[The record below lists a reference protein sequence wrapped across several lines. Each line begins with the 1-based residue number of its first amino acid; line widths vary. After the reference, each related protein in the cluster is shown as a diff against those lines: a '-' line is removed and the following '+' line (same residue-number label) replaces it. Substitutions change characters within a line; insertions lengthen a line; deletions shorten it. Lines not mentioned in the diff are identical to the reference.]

1 MRLVRSWW
9 WVWMALRETV
19 GRLSRIFS
27 FSRDE
32 RLSRFL
38 AMGVASRREMYILGV
53 VMILSSAASLFIVLR
68 TLGVDPLY
76 SGIASLSISILLLP
90 LLPRMYRSVVSDVY
104 GRWLA
109 REEPITLLVFTIY
122 SRRLSLERILQ
133 MFAEGYIG
141 RVIPRTARF
150 FRYILARSFV
160 SRETVDNVLS
170 RSLDLVPHDGLR
182 RYIFNFVRLRSVGG
196 DVYSYSSQALLD
208 LYQELRRRW
217 IGTWSSMA
225 AYLEGI
231 ILIYGLFPTILSS
244 LVFVL
249 GYRNTIT
256 VFTVMMIF
264 YPIFTFLVY
273 LLFDRYNVHDPIET
287 RHGFSRIS
295 MLMLAGSP
303 ATIYLL
309 YRYTGDI
316 FLSSSLVLG
325 MSLLPSFIIQAR
337 MLYREVEEEAGLLA
351 LSTQMADL
359 MEGGMGVV
367 EAIKRID
374 LGGIPERLAREVR
387 RMRHLLD
394 KGFEPRDYMEGGK
407 AYRLFRIALS
417 ESMASGGGA
426 VELATLRELLK
437 SFLDVSRLKRA
448 AFYIA
453 LASSIA
459 VLLLGGYSLS
469 IVFSIITSVEG
480 DLAHIFIPGSI
491 ETLYTYAKAFLL
503 MGSIYMGLLLGKLI
517 FGSFRNV
524 LALTPLLLTSAAVY
538 LLI

>member
-1 MRLVRSWW
+1 
-9 WVWMALRETV
+9 MALRETV
-19 GRLSRIFS
+19 GRVSRIFMPS
-27 FSRDE
+27 PDE
-32 RLSRFL
+32 RLSRYM
-38 AMGVASRREMYILGV
+38 AMGVASRREMYILGGV
-53 VMILSSAASLFIVLR
+53 AIASAAATLFIFLG
-68 TLGVDPLY
+68 TLGLD
-76 SGIASLSISILLLP
+76 ARISLLLSLTLP
-90 LLPRMYRSVVSDVY
+90 FLLIPVIPSMYRAVVSDVY

-109 REEPITLLVFTIY
+109 REEPITLLIFTIY

-133 MFAEGYIG
+133 MFTDSYIG

-150 FRYILARSFV
+150 FRYVLVRSFV
-160 SRETVDNVLS
+160 SREAVENVLS
-170 RSLDLVPHDGLR
+170 KSLDLLPHEGLR

-225 AYLEGI
+225 AYLEGV

-249 GYRNTIT
+249 GYRNTLT

-287 RHGFSRIS
+287 RHSLSRIS
-295 MLMLAGSP
+295 ILLLMASP
-303 ATIYLL
+303 IPIYLL
-309 YRYTGDI
+309 YRYSGDI
-316 FLSSSLVLG
+316 FLSASLVLG
-325 MSLLPSFIIQAR
+325 LSLLPSFIIQAR
-337 MLYREVEEEAGLLA
+337 RLYREVEEEAGLLA

-367 EAIKRID
+367 EAMKRVD
-374 LGGIPERLAREVR
+374 LGGLPGILAREVR
-387 RMRHLLD
+387 RVRHMLD
-394 KGFEPRDYMEGGK
+394 KGLEPRELSGGGK
-407 AYRLFRIALS
+407 AYQLFRIALS
-417 ESMASGGGA
+417 ESIASGGGA
-426 VELATLRELLK
+426 IELATLRELLK
-437 SFLDVSRLKRA
+437 SFLDVSRLKRT

-453 LASSIA
+453 LASSLL

-469 IVFSIITSVEG
+469 IIFSIISSVEG

-503 MGSIYMGLLLGKLI
+503 MGSIYMGLLLGRLV
-517 FGSFRNV
+517 FGSFKNV

-538 LLI
+538 LVI